1 MFTSL
6 PVDLLYSVAEKLDA
20 HSLAIFA
27 AACSACRAVAHE
39 PLREALLEVL
49 KRCLEGI
56 HCLDEG
62 IHMLPTS
69 WDRDQ
74 PHVTSAWETE
84 TFKGCS
90 KNLKSLL
97 LGSDAFT
104 EVTSVGSYAFIDCR
118 SLSRCVLPSG
128 LVIIGTGAFERC
140 TSLAE
145 LTLPATL
152 TSIGNYALSGCSAL
166 TSLTF
171 PTSLTTLACAFFSC
185 SSLTNV
191 DFSAVTDATFIC
203 KFAFICCQRLR
214 KWHVALPAALS
225 SIGRRAFDQCTSLAV
240 LTLPATRPTTINMAP
255 M

>member
-39 PLREALLEVL
+39 PLREALLKVL

-104 EVTSVGSYAFIDCR
+104 DVTSVGSYAFIDCR

-152 TSIGNYALSGCSAL
+152 TNIDEAAFSGCS
-166 TSLTF
+166 SLSPPHIPRVPHHHLPPHVYRT
-171 PTSLTTLACAFFSC
+171 
-185 SSLTNV
+185 
-191 DFSAVTDATFIC
+191 
-203 KFAFICCQRLR
+203 
-214 KWHVALPAALS
+214 HVASP
-225 SIGRRAFDQCTSLAV
+225 V
-240 LTLPATRPTTINMAP
+240 AP
-255 M
+255 P

>member
-1 MFTSL
+1 MTGPGKSTSAATTGPALNKELQSPPAVEMRAVAVSKSVANAEAEEPPVFTSL

-104 EVTSVGSYAFIDCR
+104 DVTSVGSYAFIDCR

-152 TSIGNYALSGCSAL
+152 TSIGDNAFYGCSAL

-171 PTSLTTLACAFFSC
+171 PTSLTTLASAR
-185 SSLTNV
+185 SS
-191 DFSAVTDATFIC
+191 
-203 KFAFICCQRLR
+203 
-214 KWHVALPAALS
+214 VAPPS
-225 SIGRRAFDQCTSLAV
+225 SSSNFPQPNL
-240 LTLPATRPTTINMAP
+240 
-255 M
+255 